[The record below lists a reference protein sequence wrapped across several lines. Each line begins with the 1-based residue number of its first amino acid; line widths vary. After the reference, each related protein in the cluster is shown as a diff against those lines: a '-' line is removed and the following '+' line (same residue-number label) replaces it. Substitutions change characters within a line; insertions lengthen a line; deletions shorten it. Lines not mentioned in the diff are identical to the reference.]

1 MNISVNM
8 TPTVLQPAVARRPG
22 SSDSN
27 ALATDPGDSA
37 RLRAFEQA
45 VREHLHHPATEW
57 TVKRITA
64 RQWYVVDHRD
74 ARIAV
79 RTTKKAAHAAI
90 DDSTE
95 RRIWDEN
102 CAWYRGESTD
112 PRTRQLTT
120 EEKAIAAAVL
130 IETAGSGGAD
140 GGQTDTP
147 PAPSQSSTSPA
158 AALRNPTSRIVGADP
173 VTLADA

>member
-1 MNISVNM
+1 M
-8 TPTVLQPAVARRPG
+8 TTNQPVTNDMAIDSEELAPDSIVAAPA
-22 SSDSN
+22 N
-27 ALATDPGDSA
+27 TTTPDSA
-37 RLRAFEQA
+37 RRRAFEQA
-45 VREHLHHPATEW
+45 VREHLQHPPTEW

-120 EEKAIAAAVL
+120 EEKAIVAAVL
-130 IETAGSGGAD
+130 VEIAGSGGAD
-140 GGQTDTP
+140 GG
-147 PAPSQSSTSPA
+147 
-158 AALRNPTSRIVGADP
+158 
-173 VTLADA
+173 